1 MSQLQTVKVPVSP
14 LLLKQCEAIIEGE
27 LENLQ
32 KLFRA
37 LEVIEQREL
46 YKGQYEDFISYCQN
60 RWKMSEAL
68 DLQGKLNFKKRMKM
82 NYPKFPEDCKSLLCK
97 YLTPEVFEALK
108 EKKTSNGFTLEQA
121 INSGVKNSD
130 SGIGVYAG
138 DKESYDVFD
147 KLFDPIIKEYHGFSK
162 TDSHKSNLNPDD
174 LNAPNPDPDNEF
186 ILSTRIRVGRN
197 MDNMP
202 LGPAISKEQRDQV
215 EASVVAGLNTLEG
228 ELKGAYYP
236 LLGMTKEVQDEL
248 IKDHFLFKEG
258 DRFLDAAGLNRDW
271 PAGRGIY
278 HNNDKTFL
286 VWVNEEDQLR
296 IISMQQGGDIKEV
309 FTRLAN
315 AIKSIETKVPFS
327 YSDHLGYITSCPT
340 NLGTAMRASVHIA
353 LPKLAEDMDTF
364 KAITD
369 KYHLQIRGIHGE
381 HSESEGGVYDISNRR
396 RLGITEVQAVQ
407 EMHDGVVALIAKE
420 KELRG

>member
-1 MSQLQTVKVPVSP
+1 M
-14 LLLKQCEAIIEGE
+14 
-27 LENLQ
+27 
-32 KLFRA
+32 
-37 LEVIEQREL
+37 
-46 YKGQYEDFISYCQN
+46 
-60 RWKMSEAL
+60 
-68 DLQGKLNFKKRMKM
+68 
-82 NYPKFPEDCKSLLCK
+82 LCK
-97 YLTPEVFEALK
+97 HLTPEIFEALK
-108 EKKTSNGFTLEQA
+108 DKKTANGFTLEQA
-121 INSGVKNSD
+121 INSGVQNID

-138 DKESYDVFD
+138 DKESYTLFAP
-147 KLFDPIIKEYHGFSK
+147 LFDPIIEAYHGFGREDK
-162 TDSHKSNLNPDD
+162 HQSNLNPDD
-174 LNAPNPDPDNEF
+174 LNAPNPDPEGEF

-197 MDNMP
+197 VDNLP
-202 LGPAISKEQRDQV
+202 LGPAITKEQRDQV
-215 EASVVAGLNTLEG
+215 ESSVVEGLKTLER
-228 ELKGAYYP
+228 ELGGDYYP
-236 LLGMTKEVQDEL
+236 LLGMSKEVQDEL

-258 DRFLDAAGLNRDW
+258 DRFLDAAGLNGDW
-271 PAGRGIY
+271 PEGRGIY

-309 FTRLAN
+309 FTRLVN

-353 LPKLAEDMDTF
+353 LPKLAKDMEAF

-396 RLGITEVQAVQ
+396 RLGITEVEAVQ
-407 EMHDGVVALIAKE
+407 DMYDGVVALIAAE
-420 KELRG
+420 KKLAS